1 MSTTLRSLFAV
12 CFLFAAGCAADP
24 FEDESPEEERAAQ
37 TEDQKEEEASQAKV
51 DESNLAILK
60 KGRID
65 TLGRKESGL
74 PKK

>member
-1 MSTTLRSLFAV
+1 MTTTLRSLFAV

-24 FEDESPEEERAAQ
+24 FEDETPEENAAQ
-37 TEDQKEEEASQAKV
+37 TEDPKEEEASQAKV